1 MNIGSGEAADQMM
14 RMMLS
19 GGEVTVRLGASA
31 IKNLAAITIAL
42 ARNHKTLSGK
52 IAMKKMLQ
60 QTRDLR
66 LFPMTPA
73 EFEVFRREAKEQKVL
88 FATIRDKRTGQ
99 IDVVLPTTDLE
110 RANHVFERMTYR
122 GAGTQPKEQ
131 NKDAPEQER
140 QPKKESRSEQDLSGQ
155 RDSSNS
161 ERSPFDS
168 RKKMTNDRY
177 SVSDQLKAYRQYLD
191 QKRSSD
197 PYRNIIEPKIP
208 HSKSR

>member
-110 RANHVFERMTYR
+110 RANHVFQRMTYC
-122 GAGTQPKEQ
+122 GAGVQPKEQ
-131 NKDAPEQER
+131 SKDAPEQER
-140 QPKKESRSEQDLSGQ
+140 PPKKESRSEQDLSGQ

>member
-99 IDVVLPTTDLE
+99 IDVVLPSTDLE
-110 RANHVFERMTYR
+110 RANHVFDRMTYR
-122 GAGTQPKEQ
+122 GAGTQSKEQ
-131 NKDAPEQER
+131 KKDAPEQER
-140 QPKKESRSEQDLSGQ
+140 PPKKGSRSEPDLSVQ
-155 RDSSNS
+155 RDSSSS
-161 ERSPFDS
+161 ERSASGRQS
-168 RKKMTNDRY
+168 RTTNDRY
-177 SVSDQLKAYRQYLD
+177 SVSDQLRAYRKYLD
-191 QKRSSD
+191 SKRSS
-197 PYRNIIEPKIP
+197 PAKEIEPKIKP
-208 HSKSR
+208 PKSR

>member
-1 MNIGSGEAADQMM
+1 MNVGGGEAADQMV

-110 RANHVFERMTYR
+110 RANHVFQNMTYR
-122 GAGTQPKEQ
+122 GAGAQPKEQ
-131 NKDAPEQER
+131 SKDAPEQER
-140 QPKKESRSEQDLSGQ
+140 PPKKGNRSEQDLSGQ
-155 RDSSNS
+155 RDSFSS
-161 ERSPFDS
+161 ERSAS
-168 RKKMTNDRY
+168 GRQNRTTNDRY
-177 SVSDQLKAYRQYLD
+177 SVSDQLRAYRKYLD
-191 QKRSSD
+191 SKRSS
-197 PYRNIIEPKIP
+197 PAKEIEPKIKP
-208 HSKSR
+208 PKSR